1 MPPRFDSSSL
11 QLKKGPGEISVD
23 RELASRAPLASH
35 PTRVMVR
42 ISMKA
47 PAPDGLWSSR
57 ERPALEALE
66 ARIVQN
72 LEPEGCIEVGRV
84 VTAGIVDLYFYGPA
98 LLTDERTAAALDASA
113 RGYELEWGAGADPA
127 WREYFEKL
135 LRTNG

>member
-47 PAPDGLWSSR
+47 PAPDGLWSPG
-57 ERPALEALE
+57 ERPALEELE
-66 ARIVQN
+66 ARVAQSF
-72 LEPEGCIEVGRV
+72 EQDGCHEVGRV

-98 LLTDERTAAALDASA
+98 LLTDERTAAALRSSA
-113 RGYELEWGAGADPA
+113 RGYEIEWGAGPDPE

-135 LRTNG
+135 LRTGS